1 MPKLG
6 AGILI
11 CVPIIDLILLTVIFV
26 VETIYAL
33 SWAMW
38 PRHNSQ
44 PDPGNTQ

>member
-11 CVPIIDLILLTVIFV
+11 CVPIIDLILLTAIFV

-33 SWAMW
+33 SWAVQ
-38 PRHNSQ
+38 PHRNSQ
-44 PDPGNTQ
+44 PDPGSTQ